1 MSKVC
6 STFGLGKFPCGRNGT
21 LGIPKGHC
29 SASFPGHWN
38 FLKVERVGH
47 MDEFDGA
54 GSVRH
59 FATPT

>member
-38 FLKVERVGH
+38 FQKVERIEH
-47 MDEFDGA
+47 MDDGVA
-54 GSVRH
+54 K
-59 FATPT
+59 